1 MYNIVSRDVF
11 LNALV
16 AITAIVLIL
25 LLLVNPPAED
35 AKAEPP
41 GNLIVGITWPVGNV
55 DVDLWLDGPGEEK
68 PVGYSRKSG
77 ALWNLLR
84 DDLGTPN
91 DPMPLNF
98 ENAYT
103 RGIVAGDYTVNVH
116 CYRCPGPTRI
126 DVEIR
131 LSLPGEPGTRL
142 LVSTNVT
149 LSGHGDE
156 KTVMRF
162 TMDADGNVDRAS
174 MHNVFRPL
182 RKGDQ

>member
-35 AKAEPP
+35 ATAEPP

-55 DVDLWLDGPGEEK
+55 DVDLWLDGPGEEN
-68 PVGYSRKSG
+68 PVGYSRNSG

-91 DPMPLNF
+91 DPMPLNY

-116 CYRCPGPTRI
+116 CYRCPSGPTRI
-126 DVEIR
+126 DAEIR
-131 LSLPGEPGTRL
+131 LSIPGQRGTKL
-142 LVSTNVT
+142 LVSTNLALT
-149 LSGHGDE
+149 GNGDE
-156 KTVMRF
+156 MTVVRF
-162 TMDADGNVDRAS
+162 TMDAAGNVDRAS
-174 MHNVFRPL
+174 VHNVFRPL
-182 RKGDQ
+182 RSSQ